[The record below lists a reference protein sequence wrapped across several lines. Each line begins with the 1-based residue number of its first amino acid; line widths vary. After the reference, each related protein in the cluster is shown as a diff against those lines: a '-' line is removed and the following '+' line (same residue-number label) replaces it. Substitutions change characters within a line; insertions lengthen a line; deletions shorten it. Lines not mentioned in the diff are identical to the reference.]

1 MMLRHKTSKYRQMAF
16 LSQESIFNPDQI
28 DAAVI
33 GIASDFTSHDSG
45 LHQHQRAQLLFA
57 PIGCMTIASDNQQS
71 ILPPTMAAW
80 IPPQFPHRITMRNVV
95 AYRSIY
101 FDKAVLPDYAS
112 AFAIL
117 HVNGLLKELI
127 ERISYWPWDMPIELQ
142 KNTLSLFWEEFNSAP
157 KQNLTLLVPQ
167 DARIKQHVELWNQG
181 KSLPSFLKEFAK
193 EVGASEKTI
202 SRIFLK
208 ETGMTYQDWRQQWR
222 LQKSIEWLA
231 EGKNVSETAFDL
243 EFSSDSAFIEFFK
256 KYQRQTPHKYF
267 NK

>member
-1 MMLRHKTSKYRQMAF
+1 MVFISKERY
-16 LSQESIFNPDQI
+16 FNPDEI
-28 DAAVI
+28 NAMVI
-33 GIASDFTSHDSG
+33 GIASEFSTHDSG
-45 LHQHQRAQLLFA
+45 SHQHDMAQLLFA
-57 PIGCMTIASDNQQS
+57 PMGCMTISSVNQQS

-80 IPPQFPHRITMRNVV
+80 IPPHFAHRVIMRNVV

-101 FDKAVLPDYAS
+101 FNPSLLPDDS
-112 AFAIL
+112 FEFTIL
-117 HVNGLLKELI
+117 NVNGLLKELI
-127 ERISYWPWDMPIELQ
+127 ERMSFWPWDMPIDLQ
-142 KNTLSLFWEEFNSAP
+142 QNTLNLFWEEFHSAP
-157 KQNLTLLVPQ
+157 KQNLTLFVPQ
-167 DARIKQHVELWNQG
+167 DARIKPHVELWNQG

-202 SRIFLK
+202 TRIFLK

-231 EGKNVSETAFDL
+231 GGKNVRETAFDL

-256 KYQRQTPHKYF
+256 KYQRKTPHKYF